1 MTHDEASA
9 DAALSDALRAARA
22 WLSATLASLP
32 EAVTSLS
39 VGGAFVDP
47 DDRPNI
53 EPRLRAAVGALQY
66 PEDFGGGTPEIE
78 AAMESV
84 DALDD
89 GLSDMTAPFLFALP
103 VDGWVT
109 VTREELAAE
118 GPHVVDR
125 FVSLTR
131 EGTEDG
137 VLAAI
142 VEEIR
147 DLPDGEATTIRV
159 RRSDEGALTWAVVE
173 P

>member
-1 MTHDEASA
+1 MSPDPVRQW
-9 DAALSDALRAARA
+9 LR
-22 WLSATLASLP
+22 ATLASLP

-39 VGGAFVDP
+39 VGGTLDEGFDP
-47 DDRPNI
+47 
-53 EPRLRAAVGALQY
+53 PRRTAMVRGVVRGEGVPHPCPSNNCCGQ
-66 PEDFGGGTPEIE
+66 PEIE
-78 AAMESV
+78 RARA
-84 DALDD
+84 ALDVLEEEID
-89 GLSDMTAPFLFALP
+89 ERAASVMHLLP
-103 VDGWVT
+103 VAGWVT